1 MYDRGYMETNTKMA
15 DAAVAIGRL
24 LRDGKASDVVVL
36 DITGKNSF
44 ADFFVIATVASA
56 TQSQGL
62 QKQVLGALKDL
73 GLEVRPARRK
83 LPDGDDWV
91 LIDLGDVIVH
101 LMSETARSF
110 YDLEKLWFGAPNLV
124 V

>member
-1 MYDRGYMETNTKMA
+1 MYDRGYMKTNTKMA

-44 ADFFVIATVASA
+44 ADFFVIATTASA

>member
-24 LRDGKASDVVVL
+24 LREGKASDVVVL

-44 ADFFVIATVASA
+44 ADFFVIATAASA

>member
-1 MYDRGYMETNTKMA
+1 METNTKMA

-24 LRDGKASDVVVL
+24 LREGKASDVVVL

-44 ADFFVIATVASA
+44 ADFFVIATTASA

>member
-24 LRDGKASDVVVL
+24 LREGKASDVVVL

>member
-1 MYDRGYMETNTKMA
+1 MYDRGYMKTNTKMA

-44 ADFFVIATVASA
+44 ADFFVIATTASA

-62 QKQVLGALKDL
+62 QKQVLGVIKDL

-83 LPDGDDWV
+83 IPDGDDWV

-110 YDLEKLWFGAPNLV
+110 YDLEKLWFGSPNLIV
-124 V
+124 

>member
-1 MYDRGYMETNTKMA
+1 MYDRGYMKTNTKMA

-44 ADFFVIATVASA
+44 ADFFVIATTASA

-62 QKQVLGALKDL
+62 QKQVLGVIKDL

>member
-24 LRDGKASDVVVL
+24 LREGKASDVVVL

-44 ADFFVIATVASA
+44 ADFFVIATTASA